1 MVRQHTQPTR
11 NLTSSST
18 RSLAPGTLLK
28 GSTLHTS
35 LLAGSVSTGSTAAGS
50 LCTGCITTGSSI
62 SGSLCTGSIITGSI
76 VIGSVITGA
85 VVVGSVI
92 IGGVVVGSIAT
103 GSVVVG
109 AGITG
114 AVTVGSLLGG
124 RVVSGSVI
132 VGSVLFGGGMEKGV
146 GKVRVG
152 KADVKRV
159 EIEKARGELRRLRG
173 RVGRRARKAWE
184 CVQMQAGELGVGGVG
199 NGVVPGAF
207 EKYEAVEVSD
217 RLRAEDDTPIK
228 MESVAV
234 DDETT
239 TNPKGDETGK
249 HEATDD
255 DLKLADPMSIVD
267 PI

>member
-11 NLTSSST
+11 NLTSIST

-50 LCTGCITTGSSI
+50 LCTGCITTGSTI
-62 SGSLCTGSIITGSI
+62 AGSLCTGSIITGSI

-85 VVVGSVI
+85 IIVGSVI
-92 IGGVVVGSIAT
+92 IGGVVVGSVAT
-103 GSVVVG
+103 GSVVFG

-114 AVTVGSLLGG
+114 SVTVGSLLGG
-124 RVVSGSVI
+124 RVLSGSVV
-132 VGSVLFGGGMEKGV
+132 VGSVLFGGGTEEGV

-159 EIEKARGELRRLRG
+159 EIERARGELRRLRG
-173 RVGRRARKAWE
+173 RVGRRARRAWE
-184 CVQMQAGELGVGGVG
+184 FVQVQVGELGVGGG
-199 NGVVPGAF
+199 GDGVVPGAF
-207 EKYEAVEVSD
+207 EKYETAEGSD
-217 RLRAEDDTPIK
+217 RAEDDMPIK
-228 MESVAV
+228 MESVDPDA
-234 DDETT
+234 EITT
-239 TNPKGDETGK
+239 DPKGDESGK

-255 DLKLADPMSIVD
+255 ELKLADPMSIVD